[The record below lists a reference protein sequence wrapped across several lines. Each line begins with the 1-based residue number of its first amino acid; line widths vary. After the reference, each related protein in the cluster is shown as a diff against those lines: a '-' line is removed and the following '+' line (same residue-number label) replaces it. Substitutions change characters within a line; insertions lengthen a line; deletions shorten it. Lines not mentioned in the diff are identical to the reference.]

1 MAIAKVS
8 DCLDRRRLGFP
19 KPNQAAASLY
29 SRGLEGEGNLK
40 GSGFDADQCTCTAKL
55 MHARPVSRSLGF
67 FQYSYVGNVV
77 FATDTRDYTLVN
89 RQLICRI

>member
-29 SRGLEGEGNLK
+29 SRGLEGKGKFK
-40 GSGFDADQCTCTAKL
+40 GSDFDADQCTCTARL
-55 MHARPVSRSLGF
+55 MHARPVSRSFNF
-67 FQYSYVGNVV
+67 FSIATLDISHLRLTRVIIRSLIGN
-77 FATDTRDYTLVN
+77 
-89 RQLICRI
+89 